1 MVRRIR
7 WMAALGLAAA
17 LAAACDARPDVTPT
31 ATGTGATTPTA
42 ASTPAAGPTITVYA
56 SPGCGCCHR
65 YIPYLRAH
73 GFAVREVRADDVTAV
88 KVDLGVPEEAWSCHT
103 ATVGRYVIE
112 GHVPVEAIERLLAE
126 RPAVDGIALPG
137 MPAGAPGM
145 DGEKAAPFEI
155 VAFRDGRV
163 VPFMTV

>member
-7 WMAALGLAAA
+7 WVAAVGLAAGLAAA
-17 LAAACDARPDVTPT
+17 CAARPEAAPAANTGGT
-31 ATGTGATTPTA
+31 APTA
-42 ASTPAAGPTITVYA
+42 ASTPAVTGPAITVYA
-56 SPGCGCCHR
+56 SPACGCCHE

-73 GFAVREVRADDVTAV
+73 GFAVREVRTDDVTGV
-88 KVDLGVPEEAWSCHT
+88 KLDLGVPEEAWSCHT
-103 ATVGRYVIE
+103 AVVGRYVIE

-126 RPAVDGIALPG
+126 RPRVDGIALPG

-145 DGEKAAPFEI
+145 EGEKAAPFEV

-163 VPFMTV
+163 VPFMTI